1 MPVIGISPCTGPLA
15 RVVPYAAGN
24 ELGRISGSMARG
36 TPRKPSSSSSQSSVS
51 RFISMVRLALVT
63 SVMCTPPSVPP
74 VRFHSTHESVVP
86 KMASPFSASARR
98 PSTLSSSH
106 LILPP
111 AKYVAGGS
119 PALCRMTS
127 PAPDRSSSLAI
138 RSVRVSCQTIA
149 LWYGR
154 PVCLFQISVVSRWLV
169 MPKLSRS
176 EADRFL
182 LFSAVWMT
190 DEVRS
195 QISTGSCSTQPDWG
209 RIWLCSSW
217 WRPISLPPWSKIMHR
232 VLVVPWSTAATKSA
246 IAGLLLE
253 SLSLVS
259 IAGRRLRAGGAL
271 VGGHAGLFDRALDVF
286 GQLQPGVQHV
296 TDEEV
301 VDEHADD
308 AADQRPDDGYPEI
321 VAEIEAAGMIGP
333 W

>member
-195 QISTGSCSTQPDWG
+195 HISTGSCSTQPDWG

-246 IAGLLLE
+246 IVGLLFE
-253 SLSLVS
+253 SGFAS
-259 IAGRRLRAGGAL
+259 GRRRLRAGRGIL
-271 VGGHAGLFDRALDVF
+271 DVRRRLFDRARDGL
-286 GQLQPGVQHV
+286 GQLEPRVQHIA
-296 TDEEV
+296 DEQV
-301 VDEHADD
+301 VDEDADHP
-308 AADQRPDDGYPEI
+308 PDERSHDRYPEV
-321 VAEIEAAGMIGP
+321 VAEVREADVVGP